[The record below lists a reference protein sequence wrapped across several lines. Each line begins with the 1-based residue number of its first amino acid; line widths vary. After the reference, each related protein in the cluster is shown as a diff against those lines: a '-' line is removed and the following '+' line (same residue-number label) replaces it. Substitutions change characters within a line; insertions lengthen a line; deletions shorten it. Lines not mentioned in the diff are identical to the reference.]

1 MLILLRSFALN
12 GLLHSGWSPTFF
24 KWRRPDQAFLVN
36 IVLWLSTVLLV
47 VVCYA
52 ALSLAGWLIAP
63 YVAWVTLAACLNR
76 AVVRLNLPAV
86 HIAGIASR
94 DAVDSAGSKD
104 CVAR

>member
-1 MLILLRSFALN
+1 MLILLPAFALN
-12 GLLHSGWSPTFF
+12 GLLNIGLSLVSF
-24 KWRRPDQAFLVN
+24 KWQRPDQAFLVN
-36 IVLWLSTVLLV
+36 IVPWLSTVLLV

-94 DAVDSAGSKD
+94 DAVDRAGSKD